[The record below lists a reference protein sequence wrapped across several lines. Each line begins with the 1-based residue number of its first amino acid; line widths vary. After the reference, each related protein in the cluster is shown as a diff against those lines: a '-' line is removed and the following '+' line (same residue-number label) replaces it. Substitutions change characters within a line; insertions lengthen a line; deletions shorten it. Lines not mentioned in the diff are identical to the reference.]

1 MFLNLVVVKNLKFAL
16 VVFNIIFFTHVFS
29 QNGLVTAG
37 GEATGSGGS
46 LSSSIGQVFYTSN
59 ESNNGIV
66 SQGVQQAYEINPVG
80 IDETTIERFAVF
92 PNPTVNKLI
101 IKCIFQNG
109 ETINFQLID
118 NKGKVLQA
126 GNLLDGETELD
137 FSVLAS
143 SVYFITLLNKESMI
157 SHHYKVIK
165 N

>member
-1 MFLNLVVVKNLKFAL
+1 MKRIKYRLLLFFLAVAISAHTQENTV
-16 VVFNIIFFTHVFS
+16 S
-29 QNGLVTAG
+29 SG
-37 GEATGSGGS
+37 GEANGSGGS
-46 LSSSIGQVFYTSN
+46 FSYSIGQVFYSVNTGN
-59 ESNNGIV
+59 TGV
-66 SQGVQQAYEINPVG
+66 TSQGVQQAYEIYPVG
-80 IDETTIERFAVF
+80 IDETTIERFEVY

-101 IKCIFQNG
+101 IKCVLQNG

-157 SHHYKVIK
+157 SQHYKVIK